1 MNEQTQTKNRKAKIF
16 GVYVID
22 ANGNREKLANVE
34 HYSKPQARNAA
45 LEGKV
50 EVEELAYDELM
61 RIGADGETVIR
72 LDDDGEDDRQTDA
85 FEDQQ

>member
-1 MNEQTQTKNRKAKIF
+1 MNEKTKSKTRKAKIF

-34 HYSKPQARNAA
+34 HYSKPQAKNRA
-45 LEGKV
+45 LEGKI

-61 RIGADGETVIR
+61 RIGADGETVMRI
-72 LDDDGEDDRQTDA
+72 DDDGVDDGHQD
-85 FEDQQ
+85 FF